1 MSKKVSIV
9 RCNGNLQ
16 ESLNRG
22 FSLLGG
28 LIIPKLPILIK
39 PNLCAESDPSGVA
52 TTRIPF
58 IKKII
63 DLILTEDKDAVIKIV
78 ESNSSG
84 KQIKNAFKNLG
95 YRQMERKYQ
104 ENGYNVNLINLSK
117 APLTTILIDEAS
129 KKRMH
134 LPTILTQPKFFIS
147 LANAKTHSLTQLTGA
162 LKNQFG
168 CLPEK
173 EKYLFHKIID
183 TVILDINRVVKPNL
197 CVIDALF
204 GLEGVLIG
212 RKKKIGIIICGRDPV
227 AVDAILARVMGFTPS
242 KIKHLALAEK
252 HGLGSLNPEVIGE
265 ALDSVI
271 VKFKKESNIFS
282 TLGKYIPSKMLPL
295 AHRIYS
301 SFK

>member
-1 MSKKVSIV
+1 MKVSIV
-9 RCNGNLQ
+9 RCNGNLK

-28 LIIPKLPILIK
+28 LTLPKLPILIK

-58 IKKII
+58 IKKVI

-95 YRQMERKYQ
+95 YTQMERKYQ
-104 ENGYNVNLINLSK
+104 ENGYNVTLINLSK
-117 APLTTILIDEAS
+117 APLTTIIIDAAS
-129 KKRMH
+129 KKKML

-183 TVILDINRVVKPNL
+183 NVILDINRVVKPNL
-197 CVIDALF
+197 CVIDAIF
-204 GLEGVLIG
+204 GLEGVLTGIK
-212 RKKKIGIIICGRDPV
+212 RKIGIIICGRDPV
-227 AVDAILARVMGFTPS
+227 AVDATLARVMGFTPS
-242 KIKHLALAEK
+242 KIKHIALAEK
-252 HGLGSLNPEVIGE
+252 QGLGSLNPEVIGE

-271 VKFKKESNIFS
+271 VKFKKESNFFS

-295 AHRIYS
+295 THRIYS
-301 SFK
+301 RFK

>member
-39 PNLCAESDPSGVA
+39 PNLCAESDPSGIA

-95 YRQMERKYQ
+95 YTQMERKYQ

-129 KKRMH
+129 KKKMH
-134 LPTILTQPKFFIS
+134 LPTILTEPNFFYIIS
-147 LANAKTHSLTQLTGA
+147 K
-162 LKNQFG
+162 
-168 CLPEK
+168 C
-173 EKYLFHKIID
+173 
-183 TVILDINRVVKPNL
+183 
-197 CVIDALF
+197 
-204 GLEGVLIG
+204 
-212 RKKKIGIIICGRDPV
+212 
-227 AVDAILARVMGFTPS
+227 
-242 KIKHLALAEK
+242 
-252 HGLGSLNPEVIGE
+252 
-265 ALDSVI
+265 
-271 VKFKKESNIFS
+271 
-282 TLGKYIPSKMLPL
+282 
-295 AHRIYS
+295 
-301 SFK
+301 